1 MSTTPKYTVMKNIN
15 RNGRSSADMMK
26 LIVATIL
33 EMDSNL
39 NLVDSG
45 INKDGVYYA
54 KLRVRDSNVGFSIS
68 SNSNYFIRNGCF
80 KADGTWVDGK
90 YTNGRSYFWEGTI
103 FTIGHYSIGNCYSGF
118 FCYNDKYSYPYVYF
132 CGSYGQFVHSTGEKE
147 FFASNTLA
155 FPIDSSTALLY
166 SPELDTYEE
175 VSFSKL
181 EGSASLVV
189 NSKYDYLLMPCAYT
203 ATTPTRTFVNL
214 RWGGEHKLYRLRNAN
229 GFVTADLGK
238 TVVINGKQTLC
249 TGGGIVY
256 AE

>member
-1 MSTTPKYTVMKNIN
+1 MSTTPKYNVVKNIN
-15 RNGRSSADMMK
+15 RNGRSPADMMK

-45 INKDGVYYA
+45 IDKSGDYYA

-80 KADGTWVDGK
+80 KADGSWVDGK
-90 YTNGRSYFWEGTI
+90 YTNSRSYFWEGTI

-147 FFASNTLA
+147 TVVSNGLTSPL
-155 FPIDSSTALLY
+155 DRSTSLLY
-166 SPELDTYEE
+166 NPELDTYE
-175 VSFSKL
+175 
-181 EGSASLVV
+181 LVGFWDV
-189 NSKYDYLLMPCAYT
+189 EPKDSIIVKSKYDYLLMPISYT
-203 ATTPTRTFVNL
+203 AITSSRALVNL
-214 RWGGEHKLYRLRNAN
+214 RWGGEHKLYRLYNAS
-229 GFVTADLGK
+229 GVVTADLGK
-238 TVVINGKQTLC
+238 TVTINGKQTLC
-249 TGGGIVY
+249 TGGAIIY

>member
-45 INKDGVYYA
+45 VNKDGVYYA
-54 KLRVRDSNVGFSIS
+54 KLRVRDSNVGFSIF

-80 KADGTWVDGK
+80 KADGSWVDGK
-90 YTNGRSYFWEGTI
+90 YTNSRTYFWEGTI

-118 FCYNDKYSYPYVYF
+118 FCYNDKYSYPYIYF
-132 CGSYGQFVHSTGEKE
+132 CGCYGQFTHSTGERE
-147 FFASNTLA
+147 FFASNALVV
-155 FPIDSSTALLY
+155 PSDSDGALLY
-166 SPELDTYEE
+166 NPELDTYEYA
-175 VSFSKL
+175 SFWHL
-181 EGSASLVV
+181 EPGSLV
-189 NSKYDYLLMPCAYT
+189 NKSEYDYLLMPYSYA
-203 ATTPTRTFVNL
+203 ATTPSRAFVNL
-214 RWGGEHKLYRLRNAN
+214 RWGGEHKLYRLWNAS
-229 GFVTADLGK
+229 GVVKAELGTTVT
-238 TVVINGKQTLC
+238 INGKQVLG
-249 TGGGIVY
+249 TGGAVLY